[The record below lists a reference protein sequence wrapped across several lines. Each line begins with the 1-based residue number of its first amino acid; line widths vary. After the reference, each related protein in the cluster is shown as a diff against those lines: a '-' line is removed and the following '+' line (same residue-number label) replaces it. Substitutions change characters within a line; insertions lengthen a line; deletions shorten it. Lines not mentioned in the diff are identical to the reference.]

1 MAFTTLLDPWKP
13 SYVYKVQL
21 SAMSTVTGR
30 EYHISSVGRYRNYF
44 ANCNCIIYITVYS
57 ICLAMVVSP
66 KRCFLQPSRQRCF
79 HIFLFSAMEVSP
91 FTDPKQLFSLSGSWA
106 ETAQV
111 TVEVKCHGGHPF
123 RATTSKEHKGSQ
135 YASWHN
141 KLWEDSLTW
150 IQLQM
155 WPSYVRVCHITSR

>member
-1 MAFTTLLDPWKP
+1 VGFTTRLDLWKL
-13 SYVYKVQL
+13 SCVCRVQL

-66 KRCFLQPSRQRCF
+66 KRCFLQPSGQRCL
-79 HIFLFSAMEVSP
+79 HIFFFSATQVSS
-91 FTDPKQLFSLSGSWA
+91 FSASKQLFPLSGSWA
-106 ETAQV
+106 EWAQA
-111 TVEVKCHGGHPF
+111 TVEAKCHGGHPC
-123 RATTSKEHKGSQ
+123 RAINSKEHKGSQ